1 MPKMKSKPA
10 AAPLAVG
17 SKRARTRENL
27 LDAAA
32 ELFQAR
38 GVAAVSL
45 DEVAAHAGLT
55 KGAIYGNFASK
66 DDLVFAVT
74 AERTSKAIPI
84 FDGEAP
90 LKDQLRELV
99 KRHFSV
105 PQKKARAHFAF
116 LAELDLYALTREP
129 LARRFIEFAREC
141 HEKSAANVARVS
153 RKGSLPL
160 QPLELSV
167 VLTGMLNGL
176 LFQHACYPD
185 VVTEEVV
192 LAALGALVD

>member
-1 MPKMKSKPA
+1 MESKRSPQSV
-10 AAPLAVG
+10 PG
-17 SKRARTRENL
+17 SKRERTRAKL

-55 KGAIYGNFASK
+55 KGAIYGNFTSK

-84 FDGEAP
+84 FDGETP
-90 LKDQLRELV
+90 LREQLTALIG
-99 KRHFSV
+99 KQFGM
-105 PQKKARAHFAF
+105 PAKKARTYFAF
-116 LAELDLYALTREP
+116 LAELDLYALSREP

-141 HEKSAANVARVS
+141 HEQSAANVARVS
-153 RKGSLPL
+153 KKKPL
-160 QPLELSV
+160 GLKPMELSV

-185 VVTEEVV
+185 LVTEEVV
-192 LAALGALVD
+192 AKVLGALLD